1 MINGRMSSAYLAQ
14 VPLQIQDGNGDWPTL
29 WAVVDTAFTGQLALP
44 ESYVRRLGLIMS
56 DENRVTPATGQT
68 IIVPAGNIRLLWLG
82 RRLLVRAVQSGT
94 RPLLGMRLLWHHHI
108 AINAVTNGAVTITPH
123 GGPI

>member
-1 MINGRMSSAYLAQ
+1 MINGQVSSAGLAQ
-14 VPLQIQDGNGDWPTL
+14 VPVQIQDGNGDWPTL

-44 ESYVRRLGLIMS
+44 EPYVRRLGLTMA

-68 IIVPAGNIRLLWLG
+68 VLVPAGNIRLLWLG
-82 RRLLVRAVQSGT
+82 RRLLVRAVQSGAH
-94 RPLLGMRLLWHHHI
+94 PLLVMRLLWQHHI

>member
-14 VPLQIQDGNGDWPTL
+14 VPLQVQDGNGDWPTL

-68 IIVPAGNIRLLWLG
+68 IIVPAGNIRLLWMG
-82 RRLLVRAVQSGT
+82 RPLLVRAVQSGT
-94 RPLLGMRLLWHHHI
+94 RPLLGMRLLWNHHI
-108 AINAVTNGAVTITPH
+108 AINAVTNGAVTITPLAT
-123 GGPI
+123 